1 MIDLE
6 GKSAVITGSSRG
18 IGRACAKRLA
28 GLGADVM
35 INHSSDSSRK
45 QAEDLADELNSLEG
59 SGSASVKQ
67 ADISQKVQADELIDS
82 ALHEFERI
90 DILVNNAGIN
100 RDNLLLRMDEDEW
113 QDVIDVNLTG
123 VFNCTKSV
131 IRPMMKARGGRIIN
145 MTSVVAIMGNPG
157 QTNYCAAKAGV
168 IGFTKSIAREVASR
182 NITINAVAP
191 GFISTEMTE
200 SMPEDAREKMLENI
214 PLQRVGKPEEVADTV
229 AFLASEQAQYI
240 TGEVIKVAGGLGI

>member
-18 IGRACAKRLA
+18 IGRACAMRLA

-59 SGSASVKQ
+59 SGSAAVKQ

-123 VFNCTKSV
+123 VFNCTQSV

-145 MTSVVAIMGNPG
+145 MTSVVATMGNPG

-168 IGFTKSIAREVASR
+168 IGFTRSLAREVASR

-191 GFISTEMTE
+191 GFIATEMTE
-200 SMPEDAREKMLENI
+200 SMPEEAREKMLDNI
-214 PLQRVGKPEEVADTV
+214 PLQRAGKPEEVADTV

-240 TGEVIKVAGGLGI
+240 TGEVIKVTGGLGI

>member
-18 IGRACAKRLA
+18 IGRACAMRLA

-59 SGSASVKQ
+59 SGNAAVKQ

-123 VFNCTKSV
+123 VFNCTQSV

-145 MTSVVAIMGNPG
+145 MTSVVATMGNPG

-168 IGFTKSIAREVASR
+168 IGFTRSLAREVASR

-191 GFISTEMTE
+191 GFIATEMTE
-200 SMPEDAREKMLENI
+200 SMPEEAREKMLDNI
-214 PLQRVGKPEEVADTV
+214 PLERAGKPEEVADTV

-240 TGEVIKVAGGLGI
+240 TGEVIKVTGGLGI